1 MTEKLFRLAIISTGG
16 TIEKTYDE
24 AQGVLNNGLT
34 VLDMMLEL
42 LQLEGLELDRIS
54 LMNKDS
60 GDMSDE
66 DHHEIA
72 DEVHACDSTHDGVVV
87 LHGTDTLS
95 VTGECIISKYPG
107 LQNACVLTGAMRP
120 WIMRNTDSL
129 QNLAESFAV
138 VQLLDQGV
146 YVAMHSQVLKFPGV
160 IKDIEHMRFV
170 RKESKRSYKD

>member
-34 VLDMMLEL
+34 VLDMMIEL

-72 DEVHACDSTHDGVVV
+72 DAVHACDSTHDGVVV
-87 LHGTDTLS
+87 VHGTDTLS

-107 LQNACVLTGAMRP
+107 IQNACVLTGAMRP

-160 IKDIEHMRFV
+160 VKDQKRMRFI
-170 RKESKRSYKD
+170 RKEITY